1 MQFSSL
7 PRRIVFSSS
16 WPSYRRLR
24 SIRFATTVPNLS
36 TLERR
41 AKDDP
46 VEVRDASNRVFPQ
59 KTTEHGID
67 TAGHSSEPSKTES
80 YLLSLLADGA
90 VPTLHDL
97 ERLKPS
103 EHPDSQSTEYAR
115 QYHTLLDNICRS
127 FSHDQLRS
135 FSQQYGLQIGARRRK
150 MLFAEA
156 IVEKAWHWPP
166 LRELKR
172 AQRDRTE
179 VTSQSTWD
187 LTLMK
192 TCLTPPSI
200 NTRVKRAFHS
210 SWKRFVHTSPAL
222 RCLMPFRDGSDLF
235 QLSKKYNVH
244 ISVKRNPLAIYLEG
258 SRESVRAA
266 QKYVDDIRKV
276 RCRFRVTSIFEYSG
290 L

>member
-1 MQFSSL
+1 MQFSTL
-7 PRRIVFSSS
+7 PRRIALPSS
-16 WPSYRRLR
+16 WPSCRRLR
-24 SIRFATTVPNLS
+24 GTRFASTVSNAS

-41 AKDDP
+41 VKNDP
-46 VEVRDASNRVFPQ
+46 VEVGDASNRIFPQ
-59 KTTEHGID
+59 KTTEPGID
-67 TAGHSSEPSKTES
+67 TAGRYSEPSKTES
-80 YLLSLLADGA
+80 YLLSLLTDGA

-103 EHPDSQSTEYAR
+103 EHPDPRSTEYAR
-115 QYHTLLDNICRS
+115 EYHTLLDNICRS
-127 FSHDQLRS
+127 FSHDQLWS
-135 FSQQYGLQIGARRRK
+135 FSQQYDLQIGFRRRK

-166 LRELKR
+166 LGELKR

-179 VTSQSTWD
+179 VTSQSMCD
-187 LTLMK
+187 LTLMQI
-192 TCLTPPSI
+192 CLTSPSV
-200 NTRVKRAFHS
+200 NTHVKRAFHS
-210 SWKRFVHTSPAL
+210 SWKRFVCTSPAP
-222 RCLMPFRDGSDLF
+222 RCLMPLRDGSDLF

-266 QKYVDDIRKV
+266 QKCVDDIRKV
-276 RCRFRVTSIFEYSG
+276 RWCFCVTLKKYLG